1 MRDRPL
7 PESACGLGMALV
19 CCFALLASS
28 PSGSWAQSP
37 GEALRI
43 GIIDAQRILRESS
56 AMAALSENVEA
67 VRSDHQVA
75 LRDGEREIREADRN
89 LAIERTQLNPSV
101 YAQKRR
107 ALELQATTLQ
117 RSYREKMRAVD
128 TTFRQGLAQIQQ
140 QLTLITQEIAAE
152 RGLDLV
158 LAKATVVLVRP
169 DLEITDDALL
179 RLNERL
185 PEVRLPGLT
194 PE

>member
-1 MRDRPL
+1 
-7 PESACGLGMALV
+7 
-19 CCFALLASS
+19 
-28 PSGSWAQSP
+28 
-37 GEALRI
+37 
-43 GIIDAQRILRESS
+43 
-56 AMAALSENVEA
+56 MAALSENVEA